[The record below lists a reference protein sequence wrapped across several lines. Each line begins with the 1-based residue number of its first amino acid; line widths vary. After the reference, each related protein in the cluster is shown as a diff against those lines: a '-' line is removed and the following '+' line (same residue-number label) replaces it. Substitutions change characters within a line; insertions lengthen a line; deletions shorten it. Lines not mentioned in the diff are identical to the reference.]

1 MSVLRLLPRC
11 IALASIATLV
21 VATAQA
27 QQIYKSVGPDG
38 KVTFSDRAPDP
49 DATPTTIAGSGS
61 SNDGLPFK
69 LRQIA
74 NKYPV
79 TLYSSQD
86 CDPCNSA
93 RSLLTQRGIPFNEKT
108 VNSNEDIDALKR
120 LSGSANLPF
129 GTIGQQ
135 HLKGFSD
142 VEWSKYLDAAGYP
155 QKSELPNN
163 YRSPNPTPLVVIA
176 KPPAKGEEQQ
186 RDNGPRRA
194 PPKPPTSAPGG
205 IIF

>member
-1 MSVLRLLPRC
+1 M
-11 IALASIATLV
+11 SIARSLWHCAAIV
-21 VATAQA
+21 GMAAIAVSSAHA
-27 QQIYKSVGPDG
+27 QQIYKSIGPDG

-61 SNDGLPFK
+61 SNDVLPFK
-69 LRQIA
+69 LRQVA

-93 RSLLTQRGIPFNEKT
+93 RNLLTQRGIPFNEKT
-108 VNSNEDIDALKR
+108 INSNEDIDALKR
-120 LSGSANLPF
+120 LSGSSNLPF
-129 GTIGQQ
+129 GTIGSQ

-142 VEWSKYLDAAGYP
+142 AEWRKYLDAAGYP
-155 QKSELPNN
+155 QESELPKN
-163 YRSPNPTPLVVIA
+163 YRRPSPTPLVVVA
-176 KPPAKGEEQQ
+176 KPAEKEKEEETE
-186 RDNGPRRA
+186 RPA
-194 PPKPPTSAPGG
+194 PPPQPTSGPGG